1 MINPYDNINWS
12 NVLYVPSISHGHCRA
27 QSRFYRI
34 VGGGIKHIPLSNY
47 HPSEPTYPLSDYFT
61 VPDGVIG
68 SPNAE
73 FYNMGIAGFHA
84 NGIGCIGY
92 SEPEPNTRIDWKIKL
107 KSVLDGMQ
115 YDDAGGISLNHPCW
129 TKSLGELTNKIL
141 MDMLDWDERVLG
153 IEFYNASAERYID
166 PDTQEPQHKGWDLDT
181 WDEILSTGRRCWGFC
196 AEDHDADVET
206 EGYVWEG
213 RNILLVNE
221 FTEYECLK
229 AYREGRFYGA
239 LRNTDLTFESI
250 SYSNGVLSVVTSNA
264 DYIDFVVNGSY
275 NRVNGISA
283 IYNVPSNA
291 VYVRVEASNSEN
303 TIYSQAITLKQYKNN
318 DNTAKKMLILG
329 L

>member
-1 MINPYDNINWS
+1 MINPYNNINW
-12 NVLYVPSISHGHCRA
+12 NTVIQIPSVSHVHCTGQATFNRL
-27 QSRFYRI
+27 
-34 VGGGIKHIPLSNY
+34 VNGGIRYAPLSNY
-47 HPSEPTYPLSDYFT
+47 HPSKPWYPLSDYFT
-61 VPDGVIG
+61 VPEGIIG

-73 FYNMGIAGFHA
+73 FYNMDIRNFHA
-84 NGIGCIGY
+84 NGLGSLY
-92 SEPEPNTRIDWKIKL
+92 EEPEPNTQKTWKYKFNRILED
-107 KSVLDGMQ
+107 MQ
-115 YDDAGGISLNHPCW
+115 YEDAGGITLNHPHW
-129 TKSLGELTNKIL
+129 TKDQGEELKNSDLIE
-141 MDMLDWDERVLG
+141 MLDYDSRVLG
-153 IEFYNASAERYID
+153 IEFYNATCERLFD
-166 PDTQEPQHKGWDLDT
+166 NGWDLNT
-181 WDEILSTGRRCWGFC
+181 WDSILLTGRRCWGFC
-196 AEDHDADVET
+196 VPDHDAEVSD
-206 EGYVWEG
+206 EGFIWEG
-213 RNILLVNE
+213 RNILLVSE

-239 LRNTDLTFESI
+239 LRNTELTFESI

-283 IYNVPSNA
+283 TYNVPSNA

>member
-1 MINPYDNINWS
+1 MINPYSNIDWE
-12 NVLYVPSISHGHCRA
+12 NVLQVPSVSHAHDRSQTDFDRLVDAGVRHVA
-27 QSRFYRI
+27 
-34 VGGGIKHIPLSNY
+34 LSNY
-47 HPSEPTYPLSDYFT
+47 HPSEATYPLSDYFS
-61 VPDGVIG
+61 VPEGIIG

-73 FYNMGIAGFHA
+73 FYNMDIASFHA
-84 NGIGCIGY
+84 NGLGCIGY
-92 SEPEPNTRIDWKIKL
+92 SEPEPNSRMSWRVKL
-107 KSVLDGMQ
+107 GNVLNGMQ
-115 YDDAGGISLNHPCW
+115 YDDAGGITLNHPHW
-129 TKSLGELTNKIL
+129 TKATGGVLTNKDL
-141 MDMLDWDERVLG
+141 LTMLDWDSRVLG
-153 IEFYNASAERYID
+153 IEFYNATCERYED
-166 PDTQEPQHKGWDLDT
+166 LGVGWDLDT
-181 WDEILSTGRRCWGFC
+181 WDYILSTGRRCWGFC
-196 AEDHDADVET
+196 VPDHDAQANISSEPD
-206 EGYVWEG
+206 YVWEG
-213 RNILLVNE
+213 RNILLVSE

-283 IYNVPSNA
+283 TYNVPSNA